1 MSSNLTTFFP
11 SGGGGSTV
19 NSFGLQ
25 PGALGS
31 SKFTDENDDV
41 WLRTGV
47 VESNLSTYPLLT
59 KSFALTKPAHVMY
72 QTNFNG
78 GYGQFGMEY
87 DFLNN
92 VAVIRSGSSN
102 NWPYTNVVKADVG
115 ADGLPDGTVSS
126 ASFGTSMFKSTPLS
140 DGTDNWIC
148 MYDGTEGTSTGPRY
162 SSYTSPGFTVDD
174 FIFKKATGGTYG
186 SYTYE
191 ATGIALSG
199 YVDNPSYPNGNLLY
213 PLECSQVISGIAVD
227 NNYFYLGVYS
237 TTTSYCAYNQ
247 YFRLMQTT
255 YNVASD
261 GFYGIQ
267 TMKFDK
273 NTGVWVENLPA
284 VWPINRKNGIAL
296 MSIPNP
302 GVNTDILVGNNQMIT
317 TYDNDGNGYA
327 SSSINLYAEA
337 LRNITKCYFDHND
350 NLIVWYG
357 IGGSGPINIY
367 QPVSGF
373 STPLFSR
380 GLTTSLGSTQTGSGP
395 IGPSQTSEHLGEP
408 VYIKAT

>member
-1 MSSNLTTFFP
+1 MSDLTDFFP
-11 SGGGGSTV
+11 LGGGGSTV

-25 PGALGS
+25 PGAQGS
-31 SKFTDENDDV
+31 DKFTDENDDV

-47 VESNLSTYPLLT
+47 VETDRTVYPLLT
-59 KSFALTKPAHVMY
+59 GSIFLANPAHVY
-72 QTNFNG
+72 YVTNFNG
-78 GYGQFGMEY
+78 GYSQFGMEY

-92 VAVIRSGSSN
+92 VAVIRSGN
-102 NWPYTNVVKADVG
+102 TQNWPYSSVKIADVG

-148 MYDGTEGTSTGPRY
+148 MYNGTEQVWTGPRY
-162 SSYTSPGFTVDD
+162 SGYQSPGFTVDD

-199 YVDNPSYPNGNLLY
+199 YTDNPSYPNGNLLY

-237 TTTSYCAYNQ
+237 TTTSYCNYNQ
-247 YFRLMQTT
+247 SSRSMSTT
-255 YNVASD
+255 YNVATD

-302 GVNTDILVGNNQMIT
+302 GASTTLSVGNNQAIT
-317 TYDNDGNGYA
+317 AFDNNGDGEG
-327 SSSINLYAEA
+327 SGSIDLYAEG

-357 IGGSGPINIY
+357 TNSSGPINIY
-367 QPVSGF
+367 QLASGF
-373 STPLFSR
+373 TPSIFSR
-380 GLTTSLGSTQTGSGP
+380 GITTSLSSTQTGSGP